1 MDTPTQP
8 GVNIMSKPTRA
19 ELKKA
24 ISRGLVRTD
33 ELLENLETEKQPTE
47 VTYHVWANLISVL
60 IDAGWTV
67 EELTEDISF
76 YDRYRIL
83 RTFT

>member
-1 MDTPTQP
+1 
-8 GVNIMSKPTRA
+8 V
-19 ELKKA
+19 
-24 ISRGLVRTD
+24 
-33 ELLENLETEKQPTE
+33 TEKQPTE

-83 RTFT
+83 STFT